1 MRDHGFSLLDDL
13 LIRSAVRIMRNAP
26 VRFALDGCPQAAGQP
41 DSRLV
46 IRIRD
51 RATLFRLLLDPDTAL
66 GDGFADGRIRVEG
79 DLVAT
84 LEAVYSAIRT
94 GPTKGWL
101 ASFISHWLDW
111 VHPDSRIGSRRNI
124 HHHYDLGTD
133 FYRLWLDRDLV
144 YTCAYFPEEVAT
156 IEDAQA
162 AKLEYVCRKL
172 NLRAGESVV
181 EAGCGWGA
189 LALHMARH
197 YNVSVKAFNLSHEQ
211 IREARSR
218 AAREGL
224 ANQVEFIEDD
234 YRNVSGRF
242 DVFVSIGMLEHVGR
256 SHYPDLANVIHRS
269 IGDGGRGLL
278 HFIGRSRPYP
288 LSNWIRKRIFPGAY
302 VPTLREA
309 AAILERFDYSVLDV
323 ENLRW
328 HYAKT
333 LEHWLDRFERNCG
346 AACAGLDE
354 RFLRAWRL
362 YLAGSLVAFRVGT
375 LQLFQVLFAGRDCGR
390 IPATRGHLYA
400 RAGSDLCSH
409 STS

>member
-13 LIRSAVRIMRNAP
+13 LIRGIVRITRNAP
-26 VRFALDGCPQAAGQP
+26 VKFVLDRYGKAAGQP
-41 DSRLV
+41 DSHLV
-46 IRIRD
+46 IRVRD
-51 RATLFRLLLDPDTAL
+51 RATLFKLLLDPDTAF
-66 GDGFADGRIRVEG
+66 GDGFAGGRIRVEG

-84 LEAVYSAIRT
+84 LEATYRAIRT

-101 ASFISHWLDW
+101 ASLISHWLDW
-111 VHPDSRIGSRRNI
+111 VHPDSPIGSRRNI

-144 YTCAYFPEEVAT
+144 YTCAYFPEEVMS
-156 IEDAQA
+156 IEEAQA
-162 AKLEYVCRKL
+162 AKMEYVCRKL

-189 LALHMARH
+189 LALHMARRH
-197 YNVSVKAFNLSHEQ
+197 KVSVKAFNLSREQ
-211 IREARSR
+211 IKEARRR

-224 ANQVEFIEDD
+224 TNQVEFIEDD
-234 YRNVSGRF
+234 YRNLSGKF

-256 SHYPDLANVIHRS
+256 SHYPDLGNVLHRS

-278 HFIGRSRPYP
+278 HFIGRSHPYP

-302 VPTLREA
+302 VPTLSEA

-333 LEHWLDRFERNCG
+333 LEHWLDRFEQNCS
-346 AACAGLDE
+346 AARTGLDE

-390 IPATRGHLYA
+390 IPATRSHLYTG
-400 RAGSDLCSH
+400 AGRGLWSH